1 MLKIKKVIENN
12 KVFLIISIILITL
25 ITRDFYIKNKV
36 KELNKFTIAKFTLKD
51 DLPKRTNFYF
61 TYFLD
66 RKKIT
71 TANSGIKYSILNTD
85 AETKIIDNLK
95 INCFYLAKYDPQYPN
110 TIIVNPEAQVTDTA
124 AILKA
129 GFTKEDLINDK

>member
-1 MLKIKKVIENN
+1 MLKTNKLIEN
-12 KVFLIISIILITL
+12 KTLFLIISIILITL
-25 ITRDFYIKNKV
+25 IARDFYIKNEV

-61 TYFLD
+61 TYFVNG
-66 RKKIT
+66 KKIT

-85 AETKIIDNLK
+85 AETKIINNLK
-95 INCFYLAKYDPQYPN
+95 INCFYLAKYDSEYPN
-110 TIIVNPEAQVTDTA
+110 TIIVNPEAQVTDNI

-129 GFTKEDLINDK
+129 GFSKEDW